1 MNWVSI
7 LILVLIV
14 VATIFILTYVA
25 HKKDSTMCFGC
36 HGDCG
41 NCDKKEKPDG
51 EKEENL

>member
-14 VATIFILTYVA
+14 VLTYVA